1 MLKGKLMPKLDKRKR
16 YENKRQIKKVSFN
29 VESDKGVLMFSDTL
43 NFSTWVKQ
51 KLLEEMKKQGIKYE

>member
-1 MLKGKLMPKLDKRKR
+1 MPKLDKRKR

-29 VESDKGVLMFSDTL
+29 IESDKGVLMFSDTL

>member
-1 MLKGKLMPKLDKRKR
+1 MPKLDKRKR